1 MKSIRMRKINFL
13 TTNFKKQNLSLDR
26 RLCLPIPENLF
37 DSAEKFLDELKF
49 AILFATIE
57 KQESNLLK

>member
-1 MKSIRMRKINFL
+1 MKPITMRKISFL
-13 TTNFKKQNLSLDR
+13 TTNLKKQSQSLDR

-57 KQESNLLK
+57 K